1 MPTEEP
7 ASAPSSEPEAALAP
21 LPRPAVPAPAPPDPR
36 PEGLQTI
43 GFGRGFVLLPS
54 STPAPMRSRRSR
66 SASGCRRSRSRTRR
80 RGTSAPKLEPVGWVE
95 SAGTGE
101 VYTYSVHYI
110 GPSKA
115 YKGDPPHVVVL
126 VDLDEGVR
134 MMSNLVK
141 DEPDY
146 PSIDP
151 EDVSIGMRVQVVF
164 HDVTDE
170 ITLPKFVPA

>member
-1 MPTEEP
+1 MTEKT
-7 ASAPSSEPEAALAP
+7 AYTKP
-21 LPRPAVPAPAPPDPR
+21 LPDLR
-36 PEGLQTI
+36 PEGERFWAAAKEHTL
-43 GFGRGFVLLPS
+43 LLPVDQDG
-54 STPAPMRSRRSR
+54 TPFWYPRALVPG
-66 SASGCRRSRSRTRR
+66 A
-80 RGTSAPKLEPVGWVE
+80 LEPVDWIE

-115 YKGDPPHVVVL
+115 YKGDPPYTVAL

-134 MMSNLVK
+134 VMTNIVA
-141 DEPDY
+141 DEPPDY
-146 PSIDP
+146 PAIDP
-151 EDVSIGMRVQVVF
+151 DLVEIGMRLRVVF